1 MKGGVNTPPQENPQE
16 NRPNLL
22 SDLPPDMTR
31 SVCQFL
37 GVKAGKIKC
46 VNTEQKNLFEEI
58 AKNTNLE
65 LNADV
70 ILTDEQ
76 IEKFKSQGIKIKLLE
91 THTDIDG
98 VQKWY
103 KNGKLHRDGDQPA
116 VITRPVNG
124 DQYWYQDGKRHR
136 DGDKPAM
143 ILLSIGSRGWYQ
155 NGKQHRDNGPSRTFA
170 DGTEFWYQ
178 NGKQHRDDGPA
189 VTYANGTQR
198 WYHNGVLIPNPPN
211 NP

>member
-1 MKGGVNTPPQENPQE
+1 MKGSKKTMKKRRHSRRLRNSRRSRNSKRPRHSKRSRYSRRYMKGGVNTPPQENPQE

-91 THTDIDG
+91 T
-98 VQKWY
+98 Y
-103 KNGKLHRDGDQPA
+103 
-116 VITRPVNG
+116 
-124 DQYWYQDGKRHR
+124 
-136 DGDKPAM
+136 
-143 ILLSIGSRGWYQ
+143 LL
-155 NGKQHRDNGPSRTFA
+155 T
-170 DGTEFWYQ
+170 
-178 NGKQHRDDGPA
+178 
-189 VTYANGTQR
+189 
-198 WYHNGVLIPNPPN
+198 LI
-211 NP
+211 